1 MISISDLRR
10 MLLAFALPDSCLSCG
25 MPLGAGERHVCP
37 ACLLRLTLGREPGSV
52 STGQGKLTVA
62 FALDF
67 SGPAGDLVRA
77 LKYGGRLSV
86 ASLLA
91 RLAAPT
97 ARRVAVDGTD
107 RVVPVPLHAARLRER
122 GFNQSRA
129 IASLLAEDLGLELAD
144 GLQRIRPTRSQ
155 TELSEPEREKNVAGA
170 FGGMGRLAG
179 LRVLL
184 VDDVVTTGATL
195 LAAAQAALADGA
207 AAVAAVAV
215 AGARGGAPRGE
226 SG

>member
-37 ACLLRLTLGREPGSV
+37 TCLLRLTLGREPGSV

>member
-91 RLAAPT
+91 RLAVPT

>member
-155 TELSEPEREKNVAGA
+155 TGLSEPEREKNVAGA